1 MQSRHLNCTL
11 MSYIHFFTC
20 ALFIACFCPQL
31 HPHHPPG
38 KHCSV
43 FFCFFCEWGVNG
55 VCSTSHLS
63 TGSVWHLLL
72 ELMTHRALVAR
83 NFMLRLERFN
93 ESRCHLFFSPPGIEM
108 DYTCICKLLLTV
120 CASEVATWF
129 AAFFF
134 SFYLYIPPNPSLP
147 SSLHPL
153 WSRCTVIPLPSHL
166 LHPHAHLLSVSHKA
180 TFRSRE
186 RKLLM
191 KRNRSFFNHTLPR
204 SHLLTLISSL
214 SASHFACSIVLR
226 WQMVY

>member
-38 KHCSV
+38 KHCGV
-43 FFCFFCEWGVNG
+43 FFFFFCEWGVNG

-93 ESRCHLFFSPPGIEM
+93 ESRCHPFFFPSRHWDGL
-108 DYTCICKLLLTV
+108 YVYLQTV
-120 CASEVATWF
+120 INCVCLWGCYMVRSI
-129 AAFFF
+129 FF

-180 TFRSRE
+180 TFRSRD

-191 KRNRSFFNHTLPR
+191 KRNRSFFNHTLR

>member
-1 MQSRHLNCTL
+1 M
-11 MSYIHFFTC
+11 C
-20 ALFIACFCPQL
+20 ALHCVFLPTAWPTS
-31 HPHHPPG
+31 PSG
-38 KHCSV
+38 KTLRCV
-43 FFCFFCEWGVNG
+43 FFFFLWVGCQWCLQHISPE
-55 VCSTSHLS
+55 HRI
-63 TGSVWHLLL
+63 SVASAVGADDSSSPCGKKLYVKTW
-72 ELMTHRALVAR
+72 TFQWIKV
-83 NFMLRLERFN
+83 
-93 ESRCHLFFSPPGIEM
+93 SSFFSPPGIEM

-191 KRNRSFFNHTLPR
+191 KRNRSFFNHTLR

>member
-1 MQSRHLNCTL
+1 M
-11 MSYIHFFTC
+11 C
-20 ALFIACFCPQL
+20 ALHCVFLPTASPTS
-31 HPHHPPG
+31 PSG
-38 KHCSV
+38 KTLRCV
-43 FFCFFCEWGVNG
+43 FFFFLWVGCQWCLQHISPE
-55 VCSTSHLS
+55 HRI
-63 TGSVWHLLL
+63 SVASAVGADDSSSPCGKKLYVKTW
-72 ELMTHRALVAR
+72 TFQWIKV
-83 NFMLRLERFN
+83 
-93 ESRCHLFFSPPGIEM
+93 SSFFSPPGIEM

-129 AAFFF
+129 AAF

-191 KRNRSFFNHTLPR
+191 KRNRSFFNHTLR

>member
-38 KHCSV
+38 KHCGV
-43 FFCFFCEWGVNG
+43 LFFFFCEWGVNG

-93 ESRCHLFFSPPGIEM
+93 ESRCHLFFFPSRHWDGL
-108 DYTCICKLLLTV
+108 YVYLQTV
-120 CASEVATWF
+120 INCVCLWGCYMVRSI
-129 AAFFF
+129 FFPSIF
-134 SFYLYIPPNPSLP
+134 TSLQIPPSLP
-147 SSLHPL
+147 PSIPFGADVLLFLYPPTCFTHMHTCSLSL
-153 WSRCTVIPLPSHL
+153 TK
-166 LHPHAHLLSVSHKA
+166 LHFGLE
-180 TFRSRE
+180 RE
-186 RKLLM
+186 NYWWKGIALFLI
-191 KRNRSFFNHTLPR
+191 TLCA
-204 SHLLTLISSL
+204 LISSPSYPAFL
-214 SASHFACSIVLR
+214 LHILHAAL
-226 WQMVY
+226 Y

>member
-38 KHCSV
+38 KHCGV
-43 FFCFFCEWGVNG
+43 FFFFFCEWGVNG

-93 ESRCHLFFSPPGIEM
+93 ESRCHLFFPSRHWDGL
-108 DYTCICKLLLTV
+108 YVYLQTV
-120 CASEVATWF
+120 INCVCLWGCYMVRSI
-129 AAFFF
+129 FFPSIF
-134 SFYLYIPPNPSLP
+134 TSLQIPPSLP
-147 SSLHPL
+147 PSIPFGADVLLFLYPPTCFTHMHTCSLSL
-153 WSRCTVIPLPSHL
+153 TK
-166 LHPHAHLLSVSHKA
+166 LHFGLE
-180 TFRSRE
+180 RE
-186 RKLLM
+186 NYWWKGIALFLI
-191 KRNRSFFNHTLPR
+191 TLCA
-204 SHLLTLISSL
+204 LISSPSYPAFL
-214 SASHFACSIVLR
+214 LHILHAAL
-226 WQMVY
+226 Y

>member
-1 MQSRHLNCTL
+1 MRSSLRVFAHSLTHITL
-11 MSYIHFFTC
+11 RENT
-20 ALFIACFCPQL
+20 A
-31 HPHHPPG
+31 
-38 KHCSV
+38 V
-43 FFCFFCEWGVNG
+43 CFFFFLWVGCQWCLQHISPE
-55 VCSTSHLS
+55 HRI
-63 TGSVWHLLL
+63 SVASAVGADDSSSPCGKKLYVKTW
-72 ELMTHRALVAR
+72 TFQWIKV
-83 NFMLRLERFN
+83 
-93 ESRCHLFFSPPGIEM
+93 SSFFSPPGIEM

-191 KRNRSFFNHTLPR
+191 KRNRSFFNHTLR

>member
-20 ALFIACFCPQL
+20 VLFIACFCPQL

-38 KHCSV
+38 KHCGV
-43 FFCFFCEWGVNG
+43 FFLFFLWVGCQWCLQHISPE
-55 VCSTSHLS
+55 HRI
-63 TGSVWHLLL
+63 SVASAVGADDSSSPCGKKLYVKTW
-72 ELMTHRALVAR
+72 TFQWIKV
-83 NFMLRLERFN
+83 
-93 ESRCHLFFSPPGIEM
+93 SSFFSPSRHWDGL
-108 DYTCICKLLLTV
+108 YVYLQTV
-120 CASEVATWF
+120 INCVCLWGCYMVRSI
-129 AAFFF
+129 FF

-186 RKLLM
+186 RKLMM
-191 KRNRSFFNHTLPR
+191 KRNRSFFNHTLR

>member
-31 HPHHPPG
+31 HPYHPPG
-38 KHCSV
+38 KHCGV
-43 FFCFFCEWGVNG
+43 FFFFFCEWGVNG

-134 SFYLYIPPNPSLP
+134 PSIFTSLQIPPSLP
-147 SSLHPL
+147 PSIPFGADVLLFLYPPTCFTHMHTCSLSL
-153 WSRCTVIPLPSHL
+153 TK
-166 LHPHAHLLSVSHKA
+166 LHFGLEIENYWWKGIALFLI
-180 TFRSRE
+180 
-186 RKLLM
+186 
-191 KRNRSFFNHTLPR
+191 TLCA
-204 SHLLTLISSL
+204 LISSPSYPAFL
-214 SASHFACSIVLR
+214 LHILHAAL
-226 WQMVY
+226 Y

>member
-38 KHCSV
+38 KHCGV
-43 FFCFFCEWGVNG
+43 FFFFFFCEWGVNG
-55 VCSTSHLS
+55 VCSTPHLS

-93 ESRCHLFFSPPGIEM
+93 ESRCHLFSPSRHWDGL
-108 DYTCICKLLLTV
+108 YVYLQTV
-120 CASEVATWF
+120 INCVCLWGCYMVRSI
-129 AAFFF
+129 FF

-191 KRNRSFFNHTLPR
+191 KRNRSFFNHTLR

>member
-43 FFCFFCEWGVNG
+43 LFFFFLWVGCQWCLQHISPE
-55 VCSTSHLS
+55 HRI
-63 TGSVWHLLL
+63 SVASAVGADDSSSPCGKKLYVKTW
-72 ELMTHRALVAR
+72 TFQWIKV
-83 NFMLRLERFN
+83 
-93 ESRCHLFFSPPGIEM
+93 SSFFSPPGIEM

-191 KRNRSFFNHTLPR
+191 KRNRSFFNHTLR